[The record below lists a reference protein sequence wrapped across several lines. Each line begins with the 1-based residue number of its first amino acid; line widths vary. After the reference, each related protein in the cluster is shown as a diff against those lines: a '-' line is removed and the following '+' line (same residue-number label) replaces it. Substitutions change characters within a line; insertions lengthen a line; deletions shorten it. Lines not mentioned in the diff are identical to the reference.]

1 MKGLNIPTALR
12 VAGKDIK
19 ILFKERGTLIY
30 LFVVPLVFI
39 LGFSA
44 ASGARRDPSENKIS
58 LAVVNLD
65 AGSEA
70 SAALIDALNRGTGIE
85 CELYEE
91 ARATTALDKGKIK
104 RVLTIP
110 ANYAADLEA
119 GRQVTLRLVNGPD
132 ASATKTEA
140 VHRVVTG
147 VSADLSLKMQLL
159 VSFRQMADM
168 EAWVSPE
175 QRTFTEE
182 TIIEQATGQFE
193 RSKTEP
199 LLAVKESWPQHL
211 LEKDE
216 EAVSPLSV
224 QVPGYAV
231 LFIFLTAQTTAQSI
245 YQEKKVGSFRRLLAA
260 PISKATILAGKMAPN
275 FMTGLAQTVVLFGAG
290 ALLSPLLG
298 FGRMSLGSD
307 PLALVLLCLLILLC
321 STSLG
326 VLIAALARTEG
337 QISGLSQVVL
347 WACGFAGI
355 FLARFPATSFFN
367 QISRLIPHHW
377 ANVAFEDLF
386 IRGLGLADIKLSLLA
401 LLGFSVVFLAVGI
414 WRLDWSRA

>member
-1 MKGLNIPTALR
+1 MKGLNLLAALR
-12 VAGKDIK
+12 VAAKDIK
-19 ILFKERGTLIY
+19 IFLKERGTLLY

-44 ASGARRDPSENKIS
+44 TAGVGRDPSEKAIP
-58 LAVVNLD
+58 LPVVNLD

-70 SAALIDALNRGTGIE
+70 SSALIETLNWGTGIQ

-91 ARATTALDKGKIK
+91 ARAEALLDRGKIN

-110 ANYAADLEA
+110 ANYGADLEA
-119 GRQVTLRLVNGPD
+119 GGQATLRLVSGSD

-147 VSADLSLKMQLL
+147 VAADLSLKMQLL
-159 VSFRQMADM
+159 ASFRQMADM
-168 EAWVSPE
+168 QAGESPE
-175 QRTFTEE
+175 QRAFTKE
-182 TIIEQATGQFE
+182 TIIEQATSQYE

-199 LLAVKESWPQHL
+199 LLAVEESWPQHL

-216 EAVSPLSV
+216 AAVSPLSV
-224 QVPGYAV
+224 TVPGFAV
-231 LFIFLTAQTTAQSI
+231 LFIFLTAHTTAQSI
-245 YQEKKVGSFRRLLAA
+245 YREKKVGSFRRLLAA
-260 PISKATILAGKMAPN
+260 PISKAAILAGKMAPN
-275 FMTGLAQTVVLFGAG
+275 FVTGLAQTVVLFGAG

-307 PLALVLLCLLILLC
+307 PLALVLLCLLVLLC
-321 STSLG
+321 STCLG

-347 WACGFAGI
+347 WGAGFAGI
-355 FLARFPATSFFN
+355 FLHRFPSTSLLN

-377 ANVAFEDLF
+377 ANAAFEDLF
-386 IRGLGLADIKLSLLA
+386 VRGQGLADIKLSLLV
-401 LLGFSVVFLAVGI
+401 LLGFSVAFLAVGI